1 MKCAKCGAENREG
14 AKFCNECAAPLEAS
28 CPRCT
33 SKNKPGAKFCDECGT
48 SLGSSAP
55 ASPKKLNDSSIRV
68 VDSAVAENLDGE
80 RKTVTALFSD
90 IKGSMELMED
100 LDPEEARAIVDPAL
114 KLMIDAVHRYGGYVV
129 QSTGDGIFALFG
141 APIAHEDHPQ
151 RALYAALRLQDEMLR
166 YSKELRQAGKLPVE
180 ARVGVNTGEVVVRL
194 IATGENH
201 PEYTPIGHSTSLA
214 ARMQALSPTGSI
226 AVTDTTRR
234 LCEGYFIFRTLGST
248 RVKGVSEPVEVFEV
262 TGLGPLRTRLQVA
275 AQRGFTRF
283 VGREREMEA
292 LRHAAELA
300 RTGHGQ
306 LVAAMGEPGAGKS
319 RLFHEFK
326 LISQSEW
333 MVLEAF
339 SLSHGKATAY
349 LPLLELL
356 REYFRIV
363 IADDQRSRREK
374 VVGKVVLLDRSLEDT
389 VPYLF
394 ALLGLSDSDDQLAQ
408 MDALSRRRRTHEA
421 IKRLLLR
428 ESLNQPLIVI
438 LEDLHWIDGETQAL
452 LNLLVDAIANARILL
467 LVNYRPEY
475 HHDWGSRTYYTQ
487 LRLDSLRKANAEEMI
502 DALLASSAT
511 AAAGAVAKRESIVDI
526 HVGDRVRVEH
536 DLAALKLLI
545 IERTECN
552 PFFIEE
558 TVQAL
563 FDDGAL
569 VRNGEIKLTKS
580 LSELKIPLTVQAMLS
595 ARIDR
600 LPSGEKELLQTLAV
614 IGKELPL
621 ELIKRV
627 TGKHMEQLEQM
638 LATLQLGEFI
648 YEQPSIVGLE
658 YTFKHALTQE
668 VAYNSLLAERR
679 RMFHERT
686 ARSIEQ
692 LYEQQ
697 LEDHWGE
704 LTHHYLRGI
713 DARKAVYYA
722 RLAAEQAISRSAYP
736 EAASIA
742 EAALNVLEAIPD
754 SAERIRAELALRNV
768 ESVWAY
774 VRFSPASPE
783 LERLAVRIYTLGEKL
798 GHSDELVHG
807 LLSLARLYFNRGEVS
822 RALAPAMRGLEEA
835 ESTRDPSLVAEA
847 RGIVGS
853 LAYCRGESREAV
865 SHFEAMAAYV
875 EQTNPK
881 FMIGPFP
888 ARIANHLLRSLP
900 MQMLGL
906 VGEAAKLVEEG
917 LRRARESKHLFSL
930 SFALSALEGRF
941 RLLRREPQIAMIRA
955 EEAIALCEENGFTV
969 YIHTGRLYHGWAS
982 AELGQV
988 DLGIAEMEKAMA
1000 GLRRIGGAPFQQYA
1014 TAVLAHFYA
1023 STGRTEEGLKMLNEA
1038 LQHCQGSGEGVDLA
1052 EMLRLKAELLLMCGN
1067 GAAAEPENCFRAA
1080 LEVAREQEAKW
1091 WELRTTV
1098 SLARLLRDTNRRDEA
1113 RTMVAEIYNWFTEG
1127 FDTAD
1132 LKDAKALLDELA
1144 K

>member
-1 MKCAKCGAENREG
+1 
-14 AKFCNECAAPLEAS
+14 
-28 CPRCT
+28 
-33 SKNKPGAKFCDECGT
+33 
-48 SLGSSAP
+48 
-55 ASPKKLNDSSIRV
+55 
-68 VDSAVAENLDGE
+68 
-80 RKTVTALFSD
+80 
-90 IKGSMELMED
+90 MELMED

-141 APIAHEDHPQ
+141 APVAHEDHPQ
-151 RALYAALRLQDEMLR
+151 RALYAALRVQEEMRR
-166 YSKELRQAGKLPVE
+166 YSAQLRQSGNLPVE
-180 ARVGVNTGEVVVRL
+180 ARVGVNTGEVVVRS

-234 LCEGYFIFRTLGST
+234 LCEGYFTFRTLGPT

-275 AQRGFTRF
+275 AQRGLTRF

-326 LISQSEW
+326 LVSQSEW

-356 REYFRIV
+356 GEYFRIV
-363 IADDQRSRREK
+363 IADDQRARREK
-374 VVGKVVLLDRSLEDT
+374 VVGKVLMLDRSLEDT
-389 VPYLF
+389 LPYLF
-394 ALLGLSDSDDQLAQ
+394 VLLGLSESDDQLAQ

-421 IKRLLLR
+421 IKRILLR
-428 ESLNQPLIVI
+428 ESFNQPLIVI
-438 LEDLHWIDGETQAL
+438 VEDLHWIDGETQAL
-452 LNLLVDAIANARILL
+452 LNLLVDAIANARMLL

-475 HHDWGSRTYYTQ
+475 HHEWGSRTYYTQ
-487 LRLDSLRKANAEEMI
+487 LRLDSLERANAEEML
-502 DALLASSAT
+502 DVLLTSPAP
-511 AAAGAVAKRESIVDI
+511 AAPAANANRERSVVDI
-526 HVGDRVRVEH
+526 RVDDGVRPER
-536 DLAALKLLI
+536 DLAALRLLI
-545 IERTECN
+545 IERTEGN
-552 PFFIEE
+552 PFFMEE
-558 TVQAL
+558 TVRAL
-563 FDDGAL
+563 LDDGAL
-569 VRNGEIKLTKS
+569 VRNGEIKLNKP
-580 LSELKIPLTVQAMLS
+580 LSELKIPFTVQAMLS

-600 LPSGEKELLQTLAV
+600 LPSGEKELLQILAV
-614 IGKELPL
+614 IGKELTL
-621 ELIKRV
+621 ELLKQV
-627 TGKHMEQLEQM
+627 VSKQEEQLEPM
-638 LATLQLGEFI
+638 LANLQLGEFI

-668 VAYNSLLAERR
+668 VVYNSLLTERR
-679 RMFHERT
+679 RMFHEQT

-713 DARKAVYYA
+713 DARKAVHYA
-722 RLAAEQAISRSAYP
+722 RLAAKQAISRSAYP

-768 ESVWAY
+768 EAVWAY

-783 LERLAVRIYTLGEKL
+783 LERLALRIYALGEKL

-807 LLSLARLYFNRGEVS
+807 LLPLARLYFNRGEVS
-822 RALAPAMRGLEEA
+822 RALAPAMRGLEVA

-853 LAYCRGESREAV
+853 LAYCRGKSWEAV
-865 SHFEAMAAYV
+865 SHFEAIAAYV
-875 EQTNPK
+875 ERTNPK

-888 ARIANHLLRSLP
+888 AHIASHLLRSLP
-900 MQMLGL
+900 MQMLGQ
-906 VGEAAKLVEEG
+906 VGEAAKLAEEG

-930 SFALSALEGRF
+930 SFALSALEGRV
-941 RLLRREPQIAMIRA
+941 RLLRREPQIAMLRS
-955 EEAIALCEENGFTV
+955 EEAIALCQENGFTV
-969 YIHTGRLYHGWAS
+969 YLHHGRLYHGWAS

-988 DLGIAEMEKAMA
+988 DLGIAEMEQAMA
-1000 GLRRIGGAPFQQYA
+1000 GLRRLGGAPFEQYT
-1014 TAVLAHFYA
+1014 TAVLAHIYA
-1023 STGRTEEGLKMLNEA
+1023 GTGRTEGGLKMLNEA
-1038 LQHCQGSGEGVDLA
+1038 LQHCERTGERVDFA
-1052 EMLRLKAELLLMCGN
+1052 EMLRLKGEILLMCGN
-1067 GAAAEPENCFRAA
+1067 GATAEPENCFRAA
-1080 LEVAREQEAKW
+1080 LVVAREQ
-1091 WELRTTV
+1091 
-1098 SLARLLRDTNRRDEA
+1098 
-1113 RTMVAEIYNWFTEG
+1113 
-1127 FDTAD
+1127 
-1132 LKDAKALLDELA
+1132 DA
-1144 K
+1144 